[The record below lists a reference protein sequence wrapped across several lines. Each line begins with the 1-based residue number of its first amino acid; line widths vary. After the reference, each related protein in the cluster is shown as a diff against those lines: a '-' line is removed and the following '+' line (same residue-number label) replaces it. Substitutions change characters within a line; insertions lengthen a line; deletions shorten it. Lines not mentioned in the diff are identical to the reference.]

1 MLSKTAISCLGRIGV
16 SSWQG
21 LQCRLSSTSTTPHT
35 GVVCEVLSLQL
46 ESGQAVQACVTLT
59 QLNSSGGTQAAQV
72 AWQAL
77 QPMLKGAKPTFV
89 LVQSS
94 ANHQT
99 ASAATR
105 LVHAQLKALSGSSKV
120 IPSVVGFT
128 TRPWTP
134 AGNTMAA
141 AKLTDGLWKLQRHLR
156 ITAVA
161 LQDIESA
168 SFHAVSESF
177 PVIPKLQEALTSR
190 PPHVILLPH
199 PSFDFE
205 KLSSLIERLES
216 GFQDVEVLGVVPL
229 PPLPDQDLPA
239 AKKQLESFR
248 SEAGVILA
256 EANAADDLAAP
267 LAVAAAE
274 AENLTL
280 NQLEGATPEEAVS
293 SGQEEAAVFREDTSF
308 MQGVV
313 GLTLMPSSTTTR
325 VPHADLAA
333 LACLVFGSD
342 KLYGFFLSNN
352 LKRHVYM
359 PQEQQSSIAPPS
371 QEDPFTTSLLTEAD
385 LAQFTTKPKL
395 TTPSPSQSPLSDS
408 SSPSPVAGEIG
419 APLLQTPTQL
429 PVFAVDSVLW
439 PNQIMMLR
447 VFEPRYRRL
456 VKCCQETN
464 GCFALAC
471 YGVGISAMFDRV
483 HTEEDASNSVTIRGG
498 RRFLVQEGS
507 ARVVPGTFGLTVVE
521 PTYIYD
527 KDIDSPEVAALAAQA
542 ADLLTRAHAAAV
554 EDAANSQR
562 GNVTSDEEAPEDA
575 ASRWREGVL
584 EDAGASSSFASVFNL
599 DTKARQSSS
608 ATVAAVRQEWSPAAS
623 QELSFLLGSA
633 LPVPPTMRR
642 RWLKMTSLVR
652 RLTQQVE
659 LLREPRPRV
668 ILGGILQGLPNDSR
682 FHELLYTS
690 DISST

>member
-1 MLSKTAISCLGRIGV
+1 MLSKTAISCLGRIGL
-16 SSWQG
+16 SSWQR
-21 LQCRLSSTSTTPHT
+21 LQCRLSSTSAIPQT
-35 GVVCEVLSLQL
+35 GVVREVLSLQL

-59 QLNSSGGTQAAQV
+59 QLNSSGGTQAAQA
-72 AWQAL
+72 AWQTL
-77 QPMLKGAKPTFV
+77 QPVLKGAKPTFV
-89 LVQSS
+89 IVQSS

-229 PPLPDQDLPA
+229 PPLPDQDLPT

-280 NQLEGATPEEAVS
+280 DQLEGAAPEEAVS
-293 SGQEEAAVFREDTSF
+293 TGQEEAAVFREDTSF

-313 GLTLMPSSTTTR
+313 GLTLMPSTTTTR

-371 QEDPFTTSLLTEAD
+371 QEDTSTTPLLTEAD
-385 LAQFTTKPKL
+385 LAH
-395 TTPSPSQSPLSDS
+395 
-408 SSPSPVAGEIG
+408 
-419 APLLQTPTQL
+419 
-429 PVFAVDSVLW
+429 VLW

-471 YGVGISAMFDRV
+471 YGVGISAIFDRV

-507 ARVVPGTFGLTVVE
+507 ARVVPGAFGLTVVE

-527 KDIDSPEVAALAAQA
+527 KDINSPEVATLAAQA
-542 ADLLTRAHAAAV
+542 ADLLTMAHAAAV
-554 EDAANSQR
+554 EDAANSQ
-562 GNVTSDEEAPEDA
+562 GGDITSDEEAPEDA

-599 DTKARQSSS
+599 DTKVRQSSS
-608 ATVAAVRQEWSPAAS
+608 ATVAAVRQDWSPAAS

-668 ILGGILQGLPNDSR
+668 ILGGILQGLPDDSR
-682 FHELLYTS
+682 FHELLYNS
-690 DISST
+690 DINSE

>member
-1 MLSKTAISCLGRIGV
+1 MQL
-16 SSWQG
+16 
-21 LQCRLSSTSTTPHT
+21 
-35 GVVCEVLSLQL
+35 GVVREVLSLQL

-59 QLNSSGGTQAAQV
+59 QLNSSGGTQAAQ
-72 AWQAL
+72 
-77 QPMLKGAKPTFV
+77 
-89 LVQSS
+89 
-94 ANHQT
+94 
-99 ASAATR
+99 
-105 LVHAQLKALSGSSKV
+105 ALSGSSKV

-229 PPLPDQDLPA
+229 PPLPDQDLPT

-280 NQLEGATPEEAVS
+280 DQLGKKKKRKGSTSWHEFYEKPKGAAPEEAVS
-293 SGQEEAAVFREDTSF
+293 TGQEEAAVFREDTSF

-313 GLTLMPSSTTTR
+313 GLTLMPSTTTTR

-371 QEDPFTTSLLTEAD
+371 QEDTSTTPLLTEAD

-395 TTPSPSQSPLSDS
+395 TTPSSPQSPLSHYSESPASSLALKNQDPVQSPQPDS
-408 SSPSPVAGEIG
+408 PDAQAAPLPVVGEIG

-471 YGVGISAMFDRV
+471 YGVGISAIFDRV

-507 ARVVPGTFGLTVVE
+507 ARVVPGAFGLTVVE

-527 KDIDSPEVAALAAQA
+527 KDINSPEVATLAAQA
-542 ADLLTRAHAAAV
+542 ADLLTMAHAAAV
-554 EDAANSQR
+554 EDAANSQ
-562 GNVTSDEEAPEDA
+562 GGDITSDEEAPEDA

-599 DTKARQSSS
+599 DTKVRQSSS
-608 ATVAAVRQEWSPAAS
+608 ATVAAVRQDWSPAAS

-668 ILGGILQGLPNDSR
+668 ILGGILQGLPDDSR
-682 FHELLYTS
+682 FHELLYNS
-690 DISST
+690 DINSE

>member
-1 MLSKTAISCLGRIGV
+1 MLSKTAISCLGRVGV
-16 SSWQG
+16 SSWHR
-21 LQCRLSSTSTTPHT
+21 LQCRFSRTSTTPHT
-35 GVVCEVLSLQL
+35 EVVREVLSLQL
-46 ESGQAVQACVTLT
+46 ESGHAVQACVTFT
-59 QLNSSGGTQAAQV
+59 QLNSSGGTQAAQA

-77 QPMLKGAKPTFV
+77 QPVLKGAKPTFV
-89 LVQSS
+89 VVQSS

-134 AGNTMAA
+134 AANTMAA
-141 AKLTDGLWKLQRHLR
+141 AKLTDRLWKLQRHLR

-229 PPLPDQDLPA
+229 PPLPDQDLPT

-256 EANAADDLAAP
+256 EAIAADDLAAP

-280 NQLEGATPEEAVS
+280 DQLEGATPEEAVS
-293 SGQEEAAVFREDTSF
+293 TGQEEAAVFREDTSF

-313 GLTLMPSSTTTR
+313 GLTLMPSTSTTR
-325 VPHADLAA
+325 VPDADLAA

-342 KLYGFFLSNN
+342 KLYGFFLSNK
-352 LKRHVYM
+352 LKQHVYV
-359 PQEQQSSIAPPS
+359 PQDQQSTLAPPS
-371 QEDPFTTSLLTEAD
+371 QGDTSTTPLLTQAD
-385 LAQFTTKPKL
+385 LAHFTTKPKL
-395 TTPSPSQSPLSDS
+395 TTPSPSQSPLSDA
-408 SSPSPVAGEIG
+408 SSPSVTTASSLAFNNQDLAQSPQPDSPDAPAASLVDAQTAAVQVGTSLAVSADSPHQMTEDQTIAQQQALAHAEAKVQVQAQAQGTSPAPDWQSAPTDADPVSTFGTITAAGSQQALSPVSQLSGDQVLKSQDWQAASVVPEGLVLQPVAGEIG
-419 APLLQTPTQL
+419 ARLLQTPTQL
-429 PVFAVDSVLW
+429 PVFAMDSVLW

-447 VFEPRYRRL
+447 
-456 VKCCQETN
+456 
-464 GCFALAC
+464 
-471 YGVGISAMFDRV
+471 
-483 HTEEDASNSVTIRGG
+483 
-498 RRFLVQEGS
+498 
-507 ARVVPGTFGLTVVE
+507 
-521 PTYIYD
+521 
-527 KDIDSPEVAALAAQA
+527 
-542 ADLLTRAHAAAV
+542 
-554 EDAANSQR
+554 
-562 GNVTSDEEAPEDA
+562 
-575 ASRWREGVL
+575 
-584 EDAGASSSFASVFNL
+584 
-599 DTKARQSSS
+599 
-608 ATVAAVRQEWSPAAS
+608 
-623 QELSFLLGSA
+623 
-633 LPVPPTMRR
+633 
-642 RWLKMTSLVR
+642 
-652 RLTQQVE
+652 
-659 LLREPRPRV
+659 
-668 ILGGILQGLPNDSR
+668 
-682 FHELLYTS
+682 
-690 DISST
+690 